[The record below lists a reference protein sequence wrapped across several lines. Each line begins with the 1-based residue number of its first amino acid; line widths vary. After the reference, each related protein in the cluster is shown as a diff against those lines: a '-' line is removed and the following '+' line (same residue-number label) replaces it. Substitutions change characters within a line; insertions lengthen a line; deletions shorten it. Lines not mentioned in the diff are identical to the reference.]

1 MEVTLH
7 DITLALMQEY
17 DRSFSPDPDLFMDMN
32 RFTQYHYDPAVT
44 QARYE
49 RYRQAGNRRVFLV
62 MTEGKPVGEIM
73 LKHIDMEKRQA
84 ELSIHLQND
93 TVKNRGIG
101 TQAERLLLVYAF
113 DTLHLET
120 VLADTVLKNT
130 RSQHVLE
137 KVGFSFVRE
146 EGIFKYYRITRD
158 AFTAKP

>member
-1 MEVTLH
+1 MEVTLQ

-32 RFTQYHYDPAVT
+32 RFMQYHYDPAVT

-49 RYRQAGNRRVFLV
+49 RYRQAGDRRVFLV

-93 TVKNRGIG
+93 TVKTEASEHR
-101 TQAERLLLVYAF
+101 QSACCLP
-113 DTLHLET
+113 
-120 VLADTVLKNT
+120 T
-130 RSQHVLE
+130 RSIRCIWRRCLP
-137 KVGFSFVRE
+137 
-146 EGIFKYYRITRD
+146 T
-158 AFTAKP
+158 PC